1 MQRFLKFSHYLQ
13 SPGTFWKHAREQS
26 GLLFS
31 TEFSQQGAWL
41 VSRYADCEQGLKETA
56 NFSVQRTGAWI
67 QEDRPEPGGHRH
79 TAASRREQQSLQTA
93 RSLFARALLFTDAPA
108 HTALRRLLQPL
119 FKPTALRELEAS
131 IHSWTQ
137 AGIDSLHAEIRRNST
152 ADFVQHLAQPLPA
165 RVIAHLIGIEDVL
178 YPNGVADSTLMKN
191 FRRWSAH
198 LASFIGTPRATAH
211 QVRAAQISV
220 AEMADFF
227 SAICSTQQ
235 YRPDGLLDHLVQ
247 AEKSGSICRDTL
259 LAQAVMMLFAGHET
273 TRNLLSN
280 GLYALLQHRR
290 QWELFC
296 QTPRSLA
303 SGCTRELLRWDTPIQ
318 YTGRRVI
325 QSCTLAGQALQ
336 RNDVLILALASA
348 NHDAAVFST
357 PETLDITRKEAR
369 PLSFGLGTH
378 HCIGALLTEMETQTV
393 LTMLAEQLPDLC
405 LRGHQ
410 RNTAAPAYRG
420 FDCLLVGVQAA
431 APRRQ

>member
-1 MQRFLKFSHYLQ
+1 MFSPDFSH
-13 SPGTFWKHAREQS
+13 R
-26 GLLFS
+26 
-31 TEFSQQGAWL
+31 GAWL
-41 VSRYADCEQGLKETA
+41 VGRYAECEQALRETTD
-56 NFSVQRTGAWI
+56 FSVQRTGAWI
-67 QEDRPEPGGHRH
+67 QHRPDAESQHQYPDTQR
-79 TAASRREQQSLQTA
+79 QQPLQTA

-119 FKPTALRELEAS
+119 FKPSALRELQSS
-131 IHSWTQ
+131 IQSWAQ
-137 AGIDSLHAEIRRNST
+137 SGIDSLCAEVERNGT

-178 YPNGVADSTLMKN
+178 YPNGAAGALMQN

-198 LASFIGTPRATAH
+198 LAAFIGAPHATAH
-211 QVRAAQISV
+211 QVKAAQISV

-227 SAICSTQQ
+227 SDTCNGQQ
-235 YRPDGLLDHLVQ
+235 YRPGGLLDCLVQ
-247 AEKSGSICRDTL
+247 AEQNGSICRDTL

-296 QTPRSLA
+296 QTPHRLA
-303 SGCTRELLRWDTPIQ
+303 ASCTRELLRWDTPIQ
-318 YTGRRVI
+318 YTGRRVT
-325 QSCTLAGQALQ
+325 QNCTLAGQTLQ

-348 NHDAAVFST
+348 NHDAAAFTS
-357 PETLDITRKEAR
+357 PETLDITRKESR

-393 LTMLAEQLPDLC
+393 LTMLAEQLPG
-405 LRGHQ
+405 LRLLEHQ
-410 RNTAAPAYRG
+410 RSTASPAYRG
-420 FDCLLVGVQAA
+420 FDRLLVGL
-431 APRRQ
+431 